1 MARMILRIL
10 GRKGRTTIP
19 FSLRKELGLQP
30 GDIVSFTLEND
41 SVKLRREDLCDFE
54 HCPGI
59 MDSDDEITPD
69 MILEVMEELTPDDQ
83 FAVISQFIASHASLN
98 GRHFTE

>member
-10 GRKGRTTIP
+10 GKRGRTTIP

-30 GDIVSFTLEND
+30 GDIVSFMLEND
-41 SVKLRREDLCDFE
+41 SVKVRREELCDFE
-54 HCPGI
+54 NCPAM

-69 MILEVMEELTPDDQ
+69 TVLEDFCFLSSHDQYQVMSTLLAGWAKNLE
-83 FAVISQFIASHASLN
+83 
-98 GRHFTE
+98 R

>member
-10 GRKGRTTIP
+10 GKRGRTTIP

-41 SVKLRREDLCDFE
+41 SVKLRREELCDFE
-54 HCPGI
+54 NCPAM

-69 MILEVMEELTPDDQ
+69 TVLEDFSFLSSHDQYQVMSTLLAGWAKNLE
-83 FAVISQFIASHASLN
+83 
-98 GRHFTE
+98 R

>member
-10 GRKGRTTIP
+10 GKRGRTTIP

-30 GDIVSFTLEND
+30 GDIVSFMLEND
-41 SVKLRREDLCDFE
+41 GVKVRREELCDFE
-54 HCPGI
+54 NCPAM

-69 MILEVMEELTPDDQ
+69 TVLEDFSFLSSHDQYQVMSTLLAGWAKNLE
-83 FAVISQFIASHASLN
+83 
-98 GRHFTE
+98 R

>member
-10 GRKGRTTIP
+10 GKRGRTTVP

-41 SVKLRREDLCDFE
+41 SVKLRREELCDFE
-54 HCPGI
+54 NCPAM

-69 MILEVMEELTPDDQ
+69 TVLEDFSFLSSHDQYQVMSTLLAGWAKNLE
-83 FAVISQFIASHASLN
+83 
-98 GRHFTE
+98 R

>member
-10 GRKGRTTIP
+10 GKRGRTTIP

-41 SVKLRREDLCDFE
+41 SVKLRREELCDFE
-54 HCPGI
+54 NCPAM
-59 MDSDDEITPD
+59 MDSDDEITSD
-69 MILEVMEELTPDDQ
+69 TVLEDFSFLSSHDQYQVMSALISRWAENLEE
-83 FAVISQFIASHASLN
+83 
-98 GRHFTE
+98 

>member
-30 GDIVSFTLEND
+30 GDIASFTLEDD
-41 SVKLRREDLCDFE
+41 SVIVRREELCDFE
-54 HCPGI
+54 NCPAM
-59 MDSDDEITPD
+59 MDSDAEVSPDTILDELSALPPS
-69 MILEVMEELTPDDQ
+69 VQ
-83 FAVISQFIASHASLN
+83 FEVISQFFASHASLN
-98 GRHFTE
+98 GKHFTE

>member
-10 GRKGRTTIP
+10 GKKGRTTVP

-30 GDIVSFTLEND
+30 GDIVSFTLENG
-41 SVKLRREDLCDFE
+41 SVKLRREELCDFE
-54 HCPGI
+54 NCPAM

-69 MILEVMEELTPDDQ
+69 TVLEDFSFLSSHDQYQVMSTLISRWAENLEE
-83 FAVISQFIASHASLN
+83 
-98 GRHFTE
+98 

>member
-10 GRKGRTTIP
+10 GKRGRTTIP

-41 SVKLRREDLCDFE
+41 SVKLRREELCDFE
-54 HCPGI
+54 NCPAM

-69 MILEVMEELTPDDQ
+69 TVLEDFSFLSSHDQYQVMSTLL
-83 FAVISQFIASHASLN
+83 ASWAKNLE
-98 GRHFTE
+98 R

>member
-10 GRKGRTTIP
+10 GKRGRTTVP

-30 GDIVSFTLEND
+30 GDIVSFTVEND
-41 SVKLRREDLCDFE
+41 SVKLKREELCDFE
-54 HCPGI
+54 NCPAM

-69 MILEVMEELTPDDQ
+69 MILEVLEELTPEDQ

>member
-10 GRKGRTTIP
+10 GKRGRTTIP

-41 SVKLRREDLCDFE
+41 GVRVRREELCNFE
-54 HCPGI
+54 NCPAM

-69 MILEVMEELTPDDQ
+69 TVLEDFSFLSSHDQYQVMSALLAGWAKNLE
-83 FAVISQFIASHASLN
+83 
-98 GRHFTE
+98 R